1 MATGSQSPPPGGF
14 AQDDLLQLRR
24 DDFHSALNDFKLARE
39 VNPRYAR
46 SWLDEAKTALR
57 LDKLDQAKV
66 SINEYLKLMPRSN
79 EALTLKE
86 ELSVNG

>member
-1 MATGSQSPPPGGF
+1 MATRLQNLPPDGF
-14 AQDDLLQLRR
+14 AQDDLLRLRC

-39 VNPRYAR
+39 VNPRYAC
-46 SWLDEAKTALR
+46 SWLAEAKTALR
-57 LDKLDQAKV
+57 LDQRDQAKV
-66 SINEYLKLMPRSN
+66 SINEDLKLMARSN

>member
-1 MATGSQSPPPGGF
+1 MATRLQNLPPGGF

-39 VNPRYAR
+39 ANPRYAR
-46 SWLDEAKTALR
+46 AWLAEAKTALR
-57 LDKLDQAKV
+57 LDQRDQAKV